1 MVFVKERGP
10 ELGQMEKQAR
20 ISMFE
25 IRPFNKSFPDTTI
38 LRPVRSRAQSSKWV
52 APWITSMGR

>member
-20 ISMFE
+20 ISKLE
-25 IRPFNKSFPDTTI
+25 IRPFNESFADSII
-38 LRPVRSRAQSSKWV
+38 LCLGSTLRSILQELGPGGWAM
-52 APWITSMGR
+52 T